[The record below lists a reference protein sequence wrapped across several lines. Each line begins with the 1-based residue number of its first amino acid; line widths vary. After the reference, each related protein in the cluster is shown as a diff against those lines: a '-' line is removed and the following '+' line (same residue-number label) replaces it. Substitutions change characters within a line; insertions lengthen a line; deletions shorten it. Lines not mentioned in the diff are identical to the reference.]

1 MLSLLYSIS
10 TSFQIK
16 QTNRPIFYK
25 HIHTNSHKQT
35 ISTRTTLPLYM
46 STIGET
52 DSDQSDI
59 PPTPLDIAL
68 SESITTT
75 STPNP
80 DLDPTAYNNI
90 NTNTNKK
97 NKLTFSELII
107 KVKKNKLFT
116 KENLSKLGLNVL
128 LSYGFVSNVSSITC
142 LIISWVIY
150 GKANH
155 ISPLAPGKW
164 KGLLAVYAGL
174 YVANSFLRP
183 LRVSLAIL
191 ISPTFDKF
199 VSKVQTRTHLSRGL
213 STGIVVFLV
222 NIVGSISYLC
232 GGLLL
237 ATTLTGTPLL
247 YKPTVI

>member
-1 MLSLLYSIS
+1 MFSLLYSIS
-10 TSFQIK
+10 TSFQIR
-16 QTNRPIFYK
+16 QINRPI
-25 HIHTNSHKQT
+25 IHKLTQTNHNYHKQLKQT
-35 ISTRTTLPLYM
+35 ILPLYM

-52 DSDQSDI
+52 DPDQSEI

-68 SESITTT
+68 SESIT
-75 STPNP
+75 SSSSDP
-80 DLDPTAYNNI
+80 DLDPITNNNSI
-90 NTNTNKK
+90 KK
-97 NKLTFSELII
+97 QKLTFSELIT
-107 KVKKNKLFT
+107 KVRKNKLFT

-142 LIISWVIY
+142 LIISWVIF

-191 ISPTFDKF
+191 ISPTFDNF

-247 YKPTVI
+247 YKPNVI